1 MNTVRILQRTRKQKN
16 WLELKSTIT
25 EMKNT
30 LEGIN
35 SKLGDTEGISNP
47 EDRMEIIQSEQ
58 QREKQTLRDLCDNTK
73 HINN

>member
-58 QREKQTLRDLCDNTK
+58 QKEK
-73 HINN
+73 

>member
-1 MNTVRILQRTRKQKN
+1 
-16 WLELKSTIT
+16 
-25 EMKNT
+25 MKNT

-73 HINN
+73 HINNWII